1 MKCLNIF
8 FIFCIGCFV
17 GPRNLSLNKKKGK
30 QIVQL
35 EDEDE
40 DEDDYEDEDEDEDE
54 QIQDQEVEDDEGSE
68 DLLPSDTMM
77 MIMMHFQLKWK
88 IEFKLQNGCY
98 LLEIWIRSLF
108 GV

>member
-1 MKCLNIF
+1 MNVLRFKKGLAKREREVNSIHCTIKIFLHYFEFF

-40 DEDDYEDEDEDEDE
+40 DEDDYEDEDE
-54 QIQDQEVEDDEGSE
+54 QIQDQEVQDDEE
-68 DLLPSDTMM
+68 
-77 MIMMHFQLKWK
+77 K
-88 IEFKLQNGCY
+88 
-98 LLEIWIRSLF
+98 
-108 GV
+108 